1 LFGEVHPKR
10 LTPVRAL
17 LLHTALSSVML
28 AIGDFGWLVL
38 FIGLVVCGWYFV
50 TSTPGEFADQDH
62 GPWRIR
68 AEIQGPEF
76 RKV

>member
-1 LFGEVHPKR
+1 
-10 LTPVRAL
+10 
-17 LLHTALSSVML
+17 ML